1 MSFHK
6 AQELLRLVQL
16 AASRHRGI
24 SLPDISEEFGVN
36 QRTAQ
41 RMVRAMQNIFP
52 SVTFTTDN
60 DRRRWWK
67 LRDTT
72 MIGMQGIYD
81 RELVALE
88 MSRGA

>member
-1 MSFHK
+1 
-6 AQELLRLVQL
+6 
-16 AASRHRGI
+16 
-24 SLPDISEEFGVN
+24 
-36 QRTAQ
+36 
-41 RMVRAMQNIFP
+41 MVRAMQNIFP